1 MVVASAVLVW
11 TTGLLTFKAMLTCP
25 SKETFLQAAGAGY
38 GDLSRASRVSSWEL
52 LLDPLGAEFLES
64 RWEQGVGE
72 ERARAGVVGGRAVT
86 SPRYLAMPVPNQARS
101 FKYIKTI
108 IKSFTAQCL
117 LLGPE
122 DSLDTTDCFLFFF

>member
-1 MVVASAVLVW
+1 MISAEQAVL
-11 TTGLLTFKAMLTCP
+11 
-25 SKETFLQAAGAGY
+25 
-38 GDLSRASRVSSWEL
+38 SSWEL

-72 ERARAGVVGGRAVT
+72 ERTRGGVVRRRAVT
-86 SPRYLAMPVPNQARS
+86 SPRYLSMPVPSQARN

-108 IKSFTAQCL
+108 IKPSTAQCL